1 VAAGADLTPLI
12 HFWGIHPENA
22 AALRSKIVAKA
33 LKRSTKVKNLL
44 IRYRSLI
51 PADNAAFAEQFN
63 AVYPGMPDSDETRYG
78 PGWYQVRMTQW
89 DTGTARLA
97 QRAVDNIVAQYFP

>member
-1 VAAGADLTPLI
+1 
-12 HFWGIHPENA
+12 
-22 AALRSKIVAKA
+22 
-33 LKRSTKVKNLL
+33 
-44 IRYRSLI
+44 
-51 PADNAAFAEQFN
+51 
-63 AVYPGMPDSDETRYG
+63 VYPGMPDSDETRYG